1 MLINQ
6 IVEKFRKG
14 GQQFLE
20 NFKLEIAG
28 IRSNRPQPALIE
40 NLKVECPNYGSVLPL
55 KHIASIQVSLPNSLI
70 VQVWDKSNVAACEK
84 AIQAANLGVSTSIEG
99 SQIRVV
105 LPPLS
110 QERRD
115 QIFQL
120 VKKKAE
126 DARIQIRILRED
138 ALREIKELFESKKIT
153 EDDKYRGKDEL
164 QKIVDNFNDE
174 INQIVENKRKEL
186 YE

>member
-6 IVEKFRKG
+6 LIEKFKKEG
-14 GQQFLE
+14 GHVLE
-20 NFKLEIAG
+20 VFKAEIAG
-28 IRSNRPQPALIE
+28 VRSNRPQPALIE
-40 NLKVECPNYGSVLPL
+40 NLKVECPAYGTVMPL
-55 KHIASIQVSLPNSLI
+55 KHIATIQVSLPNNLI
-70 VQVWDKSNVAACEK
+70 VQVWDKANVSACEK
-84 AIQAANLGVSTSIEG
+84 AIQAANLGVTTMIEG

-110 QERRD
+110 QERRE

-126 DARIQIRILRED
+126 ETKIRLRNLRED
-138 ALREIKELFESKKIT
+138 ILKEMKELFENKKIT

-164 QKIVDNFNDE
+164 QKVIDEFNDKIE
-174 INQIVENKRKEL
+174 EVVENKRKEL